1 MELLT
6 NQANLESIAAQA
18 IGYTN
23 ECPEGEAA
31 RNIDTDWMYSFAA
44 YAERVSDEHM
54 QKLWAKILAKSA
66 TPTQP
71 RITPVA
77 LQTMSLINKETALD
91 FQKFCSVVLAF
102 GFYPTHDDWTNP
114 EEEVQNIDLLN
125 LKDIG
130 LVQDG
135 TVGFEYNFPGFSV
148 ISSTPNLRLK
158 LVRTSV
164 SLTKRGADIGNIVF
178 DQGMSS
184 LANDVR
190 LRYMRSVITTQIKKH
205 YGVTIVPSAK
215 R

>member
-1 MELLT
+1 LLT

-31 RNIDTDWMYSFAA
+31 RDIDTDWMYSFAA

-91 FQKFCSVVLAF
+91 FQKFCSVVLVSVRKHVESTESVVI
-102 GFYPTHDDWTNP
+102 PWRRSDS
-114 EEEVQNIDLLN
+114 
-125 LKDIG
+125 
-130 LVQDG
+130 
-135 TVGFEYNFPGFSV
+135 PG
-148 ISSTPNLRLK
+148 
-158 LVRTSV
+158 
-164 SLTKRGADIGNIVF
+164 GADV
-178 DQGMSS
+178 DE
-184 LANDVR
+184 
-190 LRYMRSVITTQIKKH
+190 
-205 YGVTIVPSAK
+205 
-215 R
+215 